1 MSRSTEFTCRELV
14 EALTDYLEGAMPADD
29 RARLEAHL
37 ADCDGCTNALLQFR
51 DTIRVTGH
59 LTEEQV
65 AEPSRESIR
74 QVFRRWSSDQEPE
87 QAR

>member
-1 MSRSTEFTCRELV
+1 MSGSSEFTCRELV
-14 EALTDYLEGAMPADD
+14 ETLTDYLEDAMPADD

-37 ADCDGCTNALLQFR
+37 ADCDGCTNALRQFR
-51 DTIRVTGH
+51 DTIRVAGH

-74 QVFRRWSSDQEPE
+74 QVFRRWRSDQEPE

>member
-1 MSRSTEFTCRELV
+1 MSGSTEFTCRELV
-14 EALTDYLEGAMPADD
+14 EALTDYLEDAMPADD

-37 ADCDGCTNALLQFR
+37 ADCDGCTNALRQFR
-51 DTIRVTGH
+51 ETIRVTGY

-74 QVFRRWSSDQEPE
+74 QVFRRWRSDQEPE
-87 QAR
+87 QVR

>member
-1 MSRSTEFTCRELV
+1 MTARGWKPTSR
-14 EALTDYLEGAMPADD
+14 
-29 RARLEAHL
+29 
-37 ADCDGCTNALLQFR
+37 DCDGCTNALLQFR

-74 QVFRRWSSDQEPE
+74 QVFRRWRSDQEPE

>member
-1 MSRSTEFTCRELV
+1 MSGSTEFTCRELV
-14 EALTDYLEGAMPADD
+14 EALTDYLEDAMPADD

-37 ADCDGCTNALLQFR
+37 ADCDGCTNALRQFR

-59 LTEEQV
+59 LTEEHV

-74 QVFRRWSSDQEPE
+74 QVFRRWRSDQEPE
-87 QAR
+87 QVR